1 MCPTFWLRTM
11 FTRFPPFSHFIGAL
25 HTDNID
31 RVALQE
37 LFSEYDSNRDG
48 SITVSE
54 LEKLLVDLGVAP
66 LKEMSKL
73 SSASSDK
80 NAKAKENETL

>member
-1 MCPTFWLRTM
+1 M
-11 FTRFPPFSHFIGAL
+11 
-25 HTDNID
+25 
-31 RVALQE
+31 ALQE

-66 LKEMSKL
+66 LKNMSKL

-80 NAKAKENETL
+80 NAAQKADDSAV